1 MTPRGGEGR
10 GCSALPSLHSG
21 PTWEFWKAA
30 GIREVLGNNTDL
42 TPPSPLH
49 RPMSSDTAAPTGA
62 PTAGRAD
69 SPMTDREPQSRL
81 WKSPQA
87 LVLQDLLQVRIP

>member
-1 MTPRGGEGR
+1 M
-10 GCSALPSLHSG
+10 
-21 PTWEFWKAA
+21 
-30 GIREVLGNNTDL
+30 
-42 TPPSPLH
+42 
-49 RPMSSDTAAPTGA
+49 
-62 PTAGRAD
+62 AGRAD